1 MIKCG
6 AIAAVVIAGSAAG
19 TATLV
24 SNPTGTQSVSA
35 SDQSAY
41 EQTHAV
47 RGTRPT
53 MTTLGDFTQSVGDQ
67 PRRGERS
74 DPQSVAL
81 AMADPSGDGIR
92 GAARAECVAA
102 EIDPGSVCRR
112 PAGLCEPA
120 GFHGWTV
127 RLLRRA
133 P

>member
-41 EQTHAV
+41 EQISAV
-47 RGTRPT
+47 RGTRSTLTP
-53 MTTLGDFTQSVGDQ
+53 LGDLPQSVGDQ

-74 DPQSVAL
+74 DFQPVAL
-81 AMADPSGDGIR
+81 AMADASSDGIR
-92 GAARAECVAA
+92 RGTR
-102 EIDPGSVCRR
+102 
-112 PAGLCEPA
+112 
-120 GFHGWTV
+120 
-127 RLLRRA
+127 
-133 P
+133 